1 MNLFVTGANGYIG
14 SNFIKKASKLNF
26 KIYALTRK
34 KVNKNIKN
42 VKWITGSID
51 KNWKEFK
58 KSDVL
63 VHFAAEGG
71 YARFTSFNKC
81 YDFNVLKSKKLVNNA
96 IKSGCKKILIISS
109 KKEKKIKSFKINK
122 RLIKSYEKK
131 PDYVY
136 ALSKAIFTR
145 FCVNFCKKNNTKF
158 RIIRLFHVYGK
169 NEKKT
174 RLWPAL
180 ISAAKKN
187 KDFKMTSGGQKTDFN
202 YIDDVVN
209 GLIDATNFK
218 IKDKKFPQVWDMC
231 SGKTMSVKQFAQKIW
246 DRINPKSKIY
256 FSKIKVFDNKN
267 YKALNQNHWKIN
279 YTKPELTIDYKKF

>member
-1 MNLFVTGANGYIG
+1 M
-14 SNFIKKASKLNF
+14 
-26 KIYALTRK
+26 
-34 KVNKNIKN
+34 
-42 VKWITGSID
+42 
-51 KNWKEFK
+51 
-58 KSDVL
+58 
-63 VHFAAEGG
+63 
-71 YARFTSFNKC
+71 
-81 YDFNVLKSKKLVNNA
+81 VNNA

-145 FCVNFCKKNNTKF
+145 FCVNFSKKNNTKF

-231 SGKTMSVKQFAQKIW
+231 SGKQCQ
-246 DRINPKSKIY
+246 
-256 FSKIKVFDNKN
+256 
-267 YKALNQNHWKIN
+267 
-279 YTKPELTIDYKKF
+279 

>member
-63 VHFAAEGG
+63 VHLAAEGG

-145 FCVNFCKKNNTKF
+145 FCVNFSKKNNTKF

-169 NEKKT
+169 NEKK
-174 RLWPAL
+174 
-180 ISAAKKN
+180 N
-187 KDFKMTSGGQKTDFN
+187 KIMASFN
-202 YIDDVVN
+202 IR
-209 GLIDATNFK
+209 
-218 IKDKKFPQVWDMC
+218 
-231 SGKTMSVKQFAQKIW
+231 S
-246 DRINPKSKIY
+246 
-256 FSKIKVFDNKN
+256 
-267 YKALNQNHWKIN
+267 
-279 YTKPELTIDYKKF
+279 